1 MEIKDLIQESYDT
14 AKEKGWE
21 DPPRTRENIPE
32 LLMLIVTEVAEG
44 MEEYRNNNYDLYYY
58 NEDKSKTYDLTCL
71 YQDII
76 PHWKPEGLASEL
88 ADVIIRIC
96 NMSASLNI
104 PLEKA
109 LAAKLAY
116 NKTRPYRHGNKRC

>member
-1 MEIKDLIQESYDT
+1 MEIRDLIRESYET

-21 DPPRTRENIPE
+21 DPPRQRKDVPE

-44 MEEYRNNNYDLYYY
+44 MEEYRNGKPDLYYDSS
-58 NEDKSKTYDLTCL
+58 NYDRGRGTF
-71 YQDII
+71 II
-76 PHWKPEGLASEL
+76 FDTVDPERKPEGLAAEL

-96 NMSASLNI
+96 NMAGSLDL

-109 LAAKLAY
+109 LAAKLSY
-116 NKTRPYRHGNKRC
+116 NKTRPYRHGGKVC

>member
-1 MEIKDLIQESYDT
+1 MEIRDLIQESYDT

-21 DPPRTRENIPE
+21 DPPRTVKEIPE

-44 MEEYRNNNYDLYYY
+44 MEEYRNKKPPLYYCGDVPDVFY
-58 NEDKSKTYDLTCL
+58 LFETID
-71 YQDII
+71 
-76 PHWKPEGLASEL
+76 PERKPEGLAAEL

-96 NMSASLNI
+96 NMSASLNL

-116 NKTRPYRHGNKRC
+116 NKTRPYRHGGKVC

>member
-1 MEIKDLIQESYDT
+1 MEIRDLIRESYET

-21 DPPRTRENIPE
+21 DPPRQRKDIPE

-44 MEEYRNNNYDLYYY
+44 MEEYRNNKPDLYYKGDEAY
-58 NEDKSKTYDLTCL
+58 FNVDTIDPER
-71 YQDII
+71 
-76 PHWKPEGLASEL
+76 KPEGLAAEL

-96 NMSASLNI
+96 NMAGSLEL

-109 LAAKLAY
+109 IAAKLSY
-116 NKTRPYRHGNKRC
+116 NKTRPYRHGGKVC